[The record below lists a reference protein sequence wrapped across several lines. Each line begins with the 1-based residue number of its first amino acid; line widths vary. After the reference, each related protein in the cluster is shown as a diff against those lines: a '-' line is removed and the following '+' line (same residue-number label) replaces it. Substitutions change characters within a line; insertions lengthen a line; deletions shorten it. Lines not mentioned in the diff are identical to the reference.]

1 VSVKWIMLIVKLPRA
16 KTTAYKVATWRKLK
30 KLGVYS
36 IQDSVCMLPCSERTL
51 EHFEWLAA
59 EFREVGGEASVWL
72 VEALTPAREKEIR
85 EFFLEQVNREYRK
98 IIEAAGEAKTE
109 KHLKRLWA
117 LYNRLRTQDY
127 LKSPL
132 AVEAR
137 AACERRAAEFRGP
150 EERK

>member
-1 VSVKWIMLIVKLPRA
+1 LKWIMLIHKLPRER
-16 KTTAYKVATWRKLK
+16 TTAYKVATWRKLK

-36 IQDSVCMLPCSERTL
+36 IQDSVCMLPLTERTL

-59 EFREVGGEASVWL
+59 ELQEIGGEASVWQ
-72 VEALTPAREKEIR
+72 VEALTPAREKVIR
-85 EFFLEQVNREYRK
+85 EFFLDRVNTEYGK
-98 IIEAAGEAKTE
+98 IIEKASAAKTE

-117 LYNRLRTQDY
+117 QYNRLKTQDY

-137 AACERRAAEFRGP
+137 TACERRAKEFG
-150 EERK
+150 EKEDAK